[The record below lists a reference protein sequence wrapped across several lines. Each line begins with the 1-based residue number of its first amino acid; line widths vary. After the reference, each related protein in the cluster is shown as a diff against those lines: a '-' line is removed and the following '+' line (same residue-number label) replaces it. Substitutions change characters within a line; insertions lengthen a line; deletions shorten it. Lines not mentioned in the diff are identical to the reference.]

1 MFTRQVFGFFS
12 AAVVSALATGCTSS
26 DIKASMT
33 GRWGPDPALPATEV
47 SSVSSNQTQV
57 LKFII
62 QDAREA
68 AESIG
73 KPADGKPTGLSWF
86 DVTEWGFNIG
96 RQDCEVYLN
105 SLFRMNREKQRND
118 SVLTALSTATAG
130 ILTAAT
136 NGQKALSIAAAA
148 FGMTTALNDAL
159 FQSFL
164 YTESPG
170 LVANKVKEAQDAYKA
185 TIEKNQF
192 DTNSHN
198 NINSAADAYN
208 AIRGFYHICLPQ
220 SIEGMLL
227 QAVANTEAKTSDPGT
242 SPTADKGLSATSSKD
257 PKVSLTQKK

>member
-1 MFTRQVFGFFS
+1 MFTRRIFVFLS
-12 AAVVSALATGCTSS
+12 TVVSALVTGCTSS

-47 SSVSSNQTQV
+47 GSVSSNQTQV
-57 LKFII
+57 LRYII
-62 QDAREA
+62 DDARNA
-68 AESIG
+68 AELIG
-73 KPADGKPTGLSWF
+73 RPADLDWF
-86 DVTEWGFNIG
+86 QVAEWGFNIG

-130 ILTAAT
+130 ILTAST

-164 YTESPG
+164 FAESPG

-185 TIEKNQF
+185 TIEKNQK
-192 DTNSHN
+192 DRTTKND
-198 NINSAADAYN
+198 IDSAASAYN

-227 QAVANTEAKTSDPGT
+227 QAVANTEAKTSDPGK
-242 SPTADKGLSATSSKD
+242 SPAADSPLSATLSKD
-257 PKVSLTQKK
+257 PNVSLMPKK